1 MVSPVVRMQVAKGDH
16 LTTLRHRTI
25 RLDDPLGCRLVQLLD
40 GSRTVASLTT
50 QLRQA
55 AQEVRSEEDGAEQG
69 KTIPEGKDGELEVKR
84 ILCNLGRLGLLLQ

>member
-1 MVSPVVRMQVAKGDH
+1 MQVAKGDH

-40 GSRTVASLTT
+40 GSRTIASLTT

-55 AQEVRSEEDGAEQG
+55 AQEAEFEEDGAGQG
-69 KTIPEGKDGELEVKR
+69 RTIPEGKDGEREVER
-84 ILCNLGRLGLLLQ
+84 ILCNLARLGLLLQ